1 MVSITFCHLLQFV
14 LLPFLGCMGKENV
27 SLLGWYDQP
36 IWREI
41 YSLHTLKLTLVSHK
55 AKCQLIAKIH
65 SYHSHSHSHTFI
77 PQSFIQPYI
86 HTAMHSYHSHS
97 YSHAFIPQSFIQPC
111 IHTTV
116 IHTAMHSYHSH
127 SYSHAFIPQSF
138 IQPYIHTTV
147 IHTAIHSY
155 HSHSYNHT
163 FIPLLFHSGL
173 LESLQR
179 ETCVLRRLHTC
190 S

>member
-1 MVSITFCHLLQFV
+1 MQFDEYYNEIMIMVSITFCHLLQFV

-55 AKCQLIAKIH
+55 AKCQIIAKIH
-65 SYHSHSHSHTFI
+65 SYSHSYSHA
-77 PQSFIQPYI
+77 FIQPCI
-86 HTAMHSYHSHS
+86 HTAMHS

-116 IHTAMHSYHSH
+116 IHT
-127 SYSHAFIPQSF
+127 
-138 IQPYIHTTV
+138 T
-147 IHTAIHSY
+147 IHSY
-155 HSHSYNHT
+155 HCSSTLGYWRV
-163 FIPLLFHSGL
+163 S
-173 LESLQR
+173 R
-179 ETCVLRRLHTC
+179 EKPAC
-190 S
+190 